1 MYKQGQESSILASQI
16 IAQELMQQL
25 KYKKIKSIIWDWNGT
40 LLNDAEICIYS
51 MNKVLERRGLARLDM
66 KRYREI
72 FTFPVKAYYQKAG
85 FDFSEEDF
93 EKPAMEFIKQ
103 YYENLPRADLFG
115 PVPSM
120 LKELSNKGYHQSILS
135 AMEHDSLLQ
144 SLTDKNVLNHFDIV
158 SGINDHYANSKL
170 DIGIELLKKTGF
182 SKNETL
188 FIGDTLHDFEV
199 GSELGIKVLLIANGH
214 QSKERLLSKTPN
226 VVNDITDVLRF
237 LD

>member
-1 MYKQGQESSILASQI
+1 MHKQGQESAILATQI
-16 IAQELMQQL
+16 IAPELMHEP
-25 KYKKIKSIIWDWNGT
+25 KYKNIKSIIWDWNGT

-51 MNKVLERRGLARLDM
+51 MNKVLERRGLERLDI

-93 EKPAMEFIKQ
+93 EKPALEFIKQ

-115 PVPSM
+115 PVHSM
-120 LKELSNKGYHQSILS
+120 LKELDKKGYHQSILS
-135 AMEHDSLLQ
+135 AMEHGSLLQ
-144 SLTDKNVLNHFDIV
+144 SLTDKNVLNYFNIV
-158 SGINDHYANSKL
+158 SGINDHYAHSKL

-199 GSELGIKVLLIANGH
+199 GSELGISVLLIANGH
-214 QSKERLLSKTPN
+214 QSKERLLSKTSN